1 MAPARRGGLKGVYR
15 QRKKAKPAP
24 RKKQPSKDGPQQQQ
38 QQQGA
43 VVASAAGTG
52 EAYSAEEEALRQFDM
67 DASYGPCIGVARLRR
82 WDRAA
87 AMGLRPPPHVR
98 DLIILRR
105 HHQGGGGGP
114 SDFLL
119 TGPPM
124 EEKNSDECLWAGKV

>member
-24 RKKQPSKDGPQQQQ
+24 RKKQPSKDVQQQQ
-38 QQQGA
+38 QQQGG
-43 VVASAAGTG
+43 VAGGATG
-52 EAYSAEEEALRQFDM
+52 YGAEEEALRQFDM

-105 HHQGGGGGP
+105 HHHHG
-114 SDFLL
+114 
-119 TGPPM
+119 
-124 EEKNSDECLWAGKV
+124 DECLWAGKV